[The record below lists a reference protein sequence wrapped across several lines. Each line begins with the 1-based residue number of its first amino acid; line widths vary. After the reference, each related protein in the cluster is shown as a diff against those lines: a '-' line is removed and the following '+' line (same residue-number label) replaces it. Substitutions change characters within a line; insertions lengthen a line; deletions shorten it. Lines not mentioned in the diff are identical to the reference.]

1 MHFLFENA
9 DRAVIKLGSNLLTDG
24 SGSSNTQRIAAIC
37 RQIHLLHDKGI
48 QVIIVSSGAIGLGM
62 GKLGYKR
69 RPRDLASLQACAAV
83 GQSILTDTWQ
93 AGFDPFSI
101 VVAQVLLTR
110 EDVRSRKR
118 HVAVKNLFERL
129 LSDHIVPI
137 VNENDSVST
146 DEIRFGENDVL
157 SALVSSLTKTDILII
172 LSVIP
177 GLIDR
182 EGSGKTIP
190 LVENFTPYIEKIAGD
205 TDSTTSVGGMRSKIK
220 AAKIAV
226 KSGCAVFI
234 GDGNDPDIIKH
245 LFRGNANGTF
255 FMPNKIPL
263 ASRKRWIA
271 FFENSKGS
279 VTIDRGAHVAVT
291 TEGRSLLARGII
303 GYRGEFEAGDVV
315 KIESADGVVIARG
328 VCQYAS
334 VELDAVLGQSSKQIH
349 EIYPDRARFE
359 VVHRDSLVIL

>member
-9 DRAVIKLGSNLLTDG
+9 DRAVIKLGSNLLIDG
-24 SGSSNTQRIAAIC
+24 SGGGNTQRIAAIC
-37 RQIHLLHDKGI
+37 RQIHLLHEKGI

-69 RPRDLASLQACAAV
+69 RPRNLASLQACAAV
-83 GQSILTDTWQ
+83 GQSILTETWQ

-118 HVAVKNLFERL
+118 HVAVKDFFERL
-129 LSDHIVPI
+129 LADRIVPI

-182 EGSGKTIP
+182 EGGGRTIP
-190 LVENFTPYIEKIAGD
+190 VVENFTSDIEKIAGD
-205 TDSTTSVGGMRSKIK
+205 TDSTTSVGGMRSKIE

-234 GDGNDPDIIKH
+234 GDGNDPDIIQH
-245 LFRGNANGTF
+245 LFQGNAEGTF
-255 FMPNKIPL
+255 FLPNKIPL

-271 FFENSKGS
+271 FFEHSKGS
-279 VTIDRGAHVAVT
+279 VTIDRGAYEALAN
-291 TEGRSLLARGII
+291 GGGSLLARGVT
-303 GYRGEFEAGDVV
+303 GHRGEFEAGDVIT
-315 KIESADGVVIARG
+315 IEKDEGIAIARG
-328 VCQYAS
+328 ICQYAS
-334 VELDAVLGQSSKQIH
+334 SELAGVSGQRSEQIRGA
-349 EIYPDRARFE
+349 YPDRARFE
-359 VVHRDSLVIL
+359 VVHRDSLVML